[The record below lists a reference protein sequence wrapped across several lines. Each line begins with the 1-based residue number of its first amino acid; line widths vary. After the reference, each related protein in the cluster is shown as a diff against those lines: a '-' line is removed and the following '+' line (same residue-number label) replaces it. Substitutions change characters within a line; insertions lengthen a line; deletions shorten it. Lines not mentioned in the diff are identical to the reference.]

1 MVFRIPT
8 PKIKLRIA
16 VKGISELRIHEEIIP
31 ELLEELVE
39 EIKSDGVLRHPVI
52 VGEKTLTVLD
62 GMHRV
67 ATLEKIG
74 CRFAPVCLVDYQD
87 PNVRVD
93 RWDRFIQGAEIGEV
107 LEACEAK
114 NLPAE
119 SVPVTRVRELL
130 AKREIIAAL
139 LVKSKC
145 YSLRLEVGE
154 IRTIYRQ
161 IEGLENLLRE
171 RGLAVD
177 YGTERDVLSK
187 VNSGSGVGLLIP
199 VARKE
204 EVLNAA
210 ASGNVLPHKTTRHV
224 IPVRPMMINT
234 PLEWLTSSERSA
246 AEIDQAMERFLR
258 KREVKR
264 LPPGVLFEGRRY
276 EGELYVFK

>member
-8 PKIKLRIA
+8 PKIELRIA
-16 VKGISELRIHEEIIP
+16 VKGIGELGIHEEIIP
-31 ELLEELVE
+31 ELLENLVE
-39 EIKSDGVLRHPVI
+39 EIKSDSVLRHPII

-67 ATLEKIG
+67 AALGEIG
-74 CRFAPVCLVDYQD
+74 CKFAPVCLVDYQN

-107 LEACEAK
+107 LEACKMK

-119 SVPVTRVRELL
+119 PVPVARARELL
-130 AKREIIAAL
+130 AKRKIIAAL
-139 LVKSKC
+139 LAKTKC
-145 YSLRLEVGE
+145 YSLSGEGGE
-154 IRTIYRQ
+154 IRAIYRQ
-161 IEGLENLLRE
+161 IKGLESFLRE

-187 VNSGSGVGLLIP
+187 VNSGEGVGLLIP

-234 PLEWLTSSERSA
+234 PLGWLTSSEKSA
-246 AEIDQAMERFLR
+246 VEIGQAMERLLR

-264 LPPGVLFEGRRY
+264 LPPGGLFEGRRY
-276 EGELYVFK
+276 EEELYVFK